1 MRLAR
6 CGVGL
11 IVIGSAAADIG
22 GLSPNDHLVLSAL
35 CHEFASSRI
44 LGFDHGTPV
53 ICRDSECTGIRW
65 ADSSRSVAVADPV
78 PDDAREWYPVSCSE
92 AKYEM
97 SNSGHALNIDLERM
111 QGRKRKDMDL
121 HEAQTVQDP
130 FDEGDLA
137 SSVSKR
143 RRPLRMGRVQ
153 TGARKVTTKDVGT
166 QTDTESTP
174 SAIRPKANDPYVD
187 LHYHWVLEDN
197 RPRVHVQFVK
207 QADRNPEPFSLLLDT
222 GSHVSYIR
230 KRSLICPP
238 RAGYQDGGLAQPVS
252 KTFRFGEVDR
262 SSVVWITR
270 RVDEAALI
278 GSGFSFTLDLNVA
291 TTCEDEYVATG
302 LLGASRSSHLA
313 KTAGVFAYKPT
324 GTKYEFKHNK
334 RSAGTL
340 LIGKRDWTEYCQ
352 SPPVNVRNKNEN
364 PPIHWVISG
373 SVTFASTFM
382 QHTSPTV
389 DWVVDTG
396 AGRILLTSSLYMQL
410 VAFIEAAGAQMPD
423 RSPSK
428 LNVVYN
434 CIQSMAYFP
443 ILRISVGRGT
453 TKFELDI
460 PPTEYLGYFDH
471 PSGYCFLNM
480 EYSELSGLPNT
491 GIIGMMFLEK
501 VFTIFDRKN
510 NHVGFCKPRH

>member
-1 MRLAR
+1 MRLAPS
-6 CGVGL
+6 GAGML
-11 IVIGSAAADIG
+11 IFGSIKGEDG
-22 GLSPNDHLVLSAL
+22 MFSLDDQLVLSAF
-35 CHEFASSRI
+35 CYEFASSRI
-44 LGFDHGTPV
+44 SGFDIEAPI
-53 ICRDSECTGIRW
+53 ICRDSECVGIRW
-65 ADSSRSVAVADPV
+65 ADKSRSVAVADPV

-97 SNSGHALNIDLERM
+97 SNAGHASKSDLERK
-111 QGRKRKDMDL
+111 QGRKRKETDF
-121 HEAQTVQDP
+121 HEAQTVYGPLDV
-130 FDEGDLA
+130 GDLA
-137 SSVSKR
+137 SWAPKR

-153 TGARKVTTKDVGT
+153 TYAPKVTMKDVGT

-174 SAIRPKANDPYVD
+174 SATRSKANHPYVN
-187 LHYHWVLEDN
+187 LHYHRILEDN

-230 KRSLICPP
+230 MRSLICPP
-238 RAGYQDGGLAQPVS
+238 RAGYQDGGLAQPVR
-252 KTFRFGEVDR
+252 TTLRFGEVDR
-262 SSVVWITR
+262 SSVVRITR

-278 GSGFSFTLDLNVA
+278 GSGFSFALDLNVA
-291 TTCEDEYVATG
+291 TTCEDEYVGTG

-313 KTAGVFAYKPT
+313 KTAAVFAYKPT
-324 GTKYEFKHNK
+324 GTKYEFIHNK

-340 LIGKRDWTEYCQ
+340 LIGKRNWNEYCQ
-352 SPPVNVRNKNEN
+352 SPPVNVRNKYETSH
-364 PPIHWVISG
+364 IHWVVSG

-382 QHTSPTV
+382 QHTSPSV

-410 VAFIEAAGAQMPD
+410 VAFIESAGGQIPD

-428 LNVVYN
+428 LNVIYN
-434 CIQSMAYFP
+434 CMQSMAAFP
-443 ILRISVGRGT
+443 ILRISVGTGPT
-453 TKFELDI
+453 NFEMDI
-460 PPTEYLGYFDH
+460 PPTEYLGYFDQRG
-471 PSGYCFLNM
+471 GYCFLNM

-501 VFTIFDRKN
+501 VFTVFDRKN
-510 NHVGFCKPRH
+510 NQVGFCKPRH